1 MKKRIQIVVAS
12 IILVTIFSCKG
23 EKEKITDGIQFLHK
37 NDLSKKSI
45 QYKAKDT
52 SQIIGTTISKSYDF
66 ELEGKTEDN
75 QELKINNN
83 WILDFTF
90 IDFKGKS
97 YFVPHSIFPEGE
109 INHPL
114 NLEVNEDFSI
124 DLINPKDENFH
135 FEIELCYSITQ
146 LKNKNNK
153 YESKGI
159 TLTEKKSSYSRDIFY
174 ALSKK
179 GNYGHSNLKQRLNKD
194 DKDIC
199 RKIKILQ
206 KKTEVIFSE
215 VSTQNIVEMSSS
227 NFYNL
232 QIIESGNLLDTFK
245 IDKSI
250 WSNYRRLYK

>member
-1 MKKRIQIVVAS
+1 MKKRIQIIVAS
-12 IILVTIFSCKG
+12 IILVAIFSCKS
-23 EKEKITDGIQFLHK
+23 EKENITDGIQFLHK
-37 NDLSKKSI
+37 NNLSKKSI
-45 QYKAKDT
+45 QYEAKDT
-52 SQIIGTTISKSYDF
+52 SQIIGTTVSKSYDF

-75 QELKINNN
+75 QDVKINSN
-83 WILDFTF
+83 WILDFIF
-90 IDFKGKS
+90 IDLKGKS

-114 NLEVNEDFSI
+114 NLEVKEDFSI

-135 FEIELCYSITQ
+135 FEIELCYSINR
-146 LKNKNNK
+146 LKNNKK

-159 TLTEKKSSYSRDIFY
+159 TLTEKKSSYSRNIFY

-179 GNYGHSNLKQRLNKD
+179 GNYGHSNLKQRLIKD
-194 DKDIC
+194 DRDIC
-199 RKIKILQ
+199 RKIKVLQ

-215 VSTQNIVEMSSS
+215 ISTQNILKMSLS
-227 NFYNL
+227 NFHNL